1 MRARRWWDR
10 SDARAMVG
18 LLGVTAPAVSTPGA
32 AVHAGLGRAWLFP
45 TFSEPVAQNLTGLPS
60 RFYNGWHEGGPQAWQ
75 AIAGQ
80 LEAADPVQGV
90 SISGAGKWPVVPGR
104 RPPLA
109 PPTPATM
116 EGT

>member
-1 MRARRWWDR
+1 MRQRWWQR
-10 SDARAMVG
+10 TQTRAIVG
-18 LLGVTAPAVSTPGA
+18 LLAVRAPAVRTPATAMHRA
-32 AVHAGLGRAWLFP
+32 ADRAWLFP
-45 TFSEPVAQNLTGLPS
+45 TFSEPVAQNLTGLPA
-60 RFYNGWHEGGPQAWQ
+60 RFFNGTHSGGPQAWQ

-90 SISGAGKWPVVPGR
+90 SISGAGKWPVLPGR

-109 PPTPATM
+109 PPTPRTQ